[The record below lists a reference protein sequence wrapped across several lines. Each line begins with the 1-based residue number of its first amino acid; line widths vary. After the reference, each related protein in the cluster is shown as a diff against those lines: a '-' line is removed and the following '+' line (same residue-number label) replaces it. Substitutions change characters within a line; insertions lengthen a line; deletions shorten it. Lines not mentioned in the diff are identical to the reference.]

1 METNNFDYI
10 APNVIRPLI
19 AKWAI
24 DSWEKVHADTVYNSW
39 RHEPFSYFPGEP
51 TRAVVFQDDDFD
63 FSDESDAGDSESEDG
78 SQDRD
83 STQDDGK
90 PAAQNQSEGSNESN
104 SEDIYW
110 PPPNGTQN
118 KVSI

>member
-1 METNNFDYI
+1 M
-10 APNVIRPLI
+10 RPLI
-19 AKWAI
+19 AKWAV

-78 SQDRD
+78 NQD
-83 STQDDGK
+83 STQDDGKPAAQQDDGK
-90 PAAQNQSEGSNESN
+90 PAAQNQSESSNESD
-104 SEDIYW
+104 SEDIYG
-110 PPPNGTQN
+110 PPP
-118 KVSI
+118 